1 MRFPGSASAVAR
13 VFTPWR
19 GAPTAPSRSAW
30 HPVIAILAVALVLAG
45 CGVRLA
51 PNYDRSIIDGLGRAN
66 EETMTLF
73 ATVASG
79 VPKNT
84 FPARSQ
90 TYDELIG
97 KFDAL
102 RLEAQVR
109 PSPQTPAAATLIFGN
124 NPQAQQQ
131 IANATTAPT
140 PDILATIIR
149 TITMM
154 RETDRK
160 QGLVP
165 IVVQGFKQE
174 FIISMQQVLTY
185 EKALDR

>member
-1 MRFPGSASAVAR
+1 MRFPESASAVAR

-19 GAPTAPSRSAW
+19 GAPTALSRSAW
-30 HPVIAILAVALVLAG
+30 HSIIATLAVAVVLAG

-79 VPKNT
+79 APKNT

-109 PSPQTPAAATLIFGN
+109 PSPQTPAAATLIS
-124 NPQAQQQ
+124 
-131 IANATTAPT
+131 ATTRRRSSRSPTRPPRRRPTSSRPSSAPS
-140 PDILATIIR
+140 R
-149 TITMM
+149 
-154 RETDRK
+154 
-160 QGLVP
+160 
-165 IVVQGFKQE
+165 
-174 FIISMQQVLTY
+174 
-185 EKALDR
+185 